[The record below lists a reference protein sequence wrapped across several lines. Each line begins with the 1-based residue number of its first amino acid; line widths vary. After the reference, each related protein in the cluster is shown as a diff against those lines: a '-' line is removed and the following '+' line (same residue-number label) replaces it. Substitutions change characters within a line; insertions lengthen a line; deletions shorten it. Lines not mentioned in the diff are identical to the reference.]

1 MTHRSSNTLTE
12 PENPYDKFGFIL
24 FLCCL
29 FKNSADKENFRP
41 QKQKC
46 KEYGIV
52 GQVMIW

>member
-41 QKQKC
+41 QKKNV
-46 KEYGIV
+46 KNMGL
-52 GQVMIW
+52 